1 MIDGEKMIEETCEYC
16 IYNANMRCRRI
27 KDKLPEKKCLHYV
40 SRFQRKSLK
49 KLIED
54 TADILFG
61 EK

>member
-1 MIDGEKMIEETCEYC
+1 MIEETCEYC
-16 IYNANMRCRRI
+16 IYNANMMCRRI

-61 EK
+61 EE